1 MMTTKTTAAFQYKT
15 REERLA
21 MSNAEYEAYSQ
32 AHSVQ
37 MWADLRR
44 DELRHEIVRKLV
56 VVFFFALIVMAL
68 VGVR

>member
-1 MMTTKTTAAFQYKT
+1 
-15 REERLA
+15 
-21 MSNAEYEAYSQ
+21 
-32 AHSVQ
+32 